1 MDTRLARAGVAT
13 VAVVVDPEQGWSTE
27 RLVIEPLTCPH
38 AAELFEVLDDPGLH
52 RFTGGAPLPLPALV
66 ERYGRLESR
75 RSPDG
80 AAVWCN
86 WVLRERASG
95 VALGTLQ
102 ATLPARGPSAGPA
115 EVAWVVGRTGQGRG
129 YAREAATSLVGQLR
143 RAGWTVVA
151 HIHPQHVA
159 SGRVA
164 HAAGLRPTPD
174 RVDGEV
180 RWQLPAPPG

>member
-1 MDTRLARAGVAT
+1 VTT

-27 RLVIEPLTCPH
+27 RLVIEPLTRTD
-38 AAELFEVLDDPGLH
+38 AAELFDVLNDPGLH
-52 RFTGGAPLPLPALV
+52 RFTGGAPLPVPALV

-80 AAVWCN
+80 TAVWCN

-95 VALGTLQ
+95 IPLGTLQ
-102 ATLPARGPSAGPA
+102 ATLPARGPAAGPA
-115 EVAWVVGRTGQGRG
+115 EVAWVVGRASQGRG
-129 YAREAATSLVGQLR
+129 YAREAATSLVGRLR

-151 HIHPQHVA
+151 HIHPQHGA
-159 SGRVA
+159 SERVA

-180 RWQLPAPPG
+180 RWQLPTPPPA